1 MSAPHPLEISAAP
14 LLGTGLEQAGSAASA
29 GALDLGDLGQ
39 TGEQFLQAGDAGQTW
54 RQREAEAAAASDPG
68 LAPANQGLLASDYP
82 LWPLPAAA
90 SGSGAANDFITPA
103 NAPVPA
109 DMDPGL
115 FPMGQP
121 ADHYASDGDLDRGF
135 AALLPLPQSQHA
147 VVCQP
152 QASSAAAL
160 LAETASNGA
169 NSP

>member
-1 MSAPHPLEISAAP
+1 MPVRH
-14 LLGTGLEQAGSAASA
+14 GASA
-29 GALDLGDLGQ
+29 RLRLQLLQTQALPLPIRG
-39 TGEQFLQAGDAGQTW
+39 
-54 RQREAEAAAASDPG
+54 S
-68 LAPANQGLLASDYP
+68 LASDYP